1 MESMTPSDAIM
12 HRRYRGQK
20 FLPLCIA
27 LFLSVAAKS
36 RTSPSNILRSFAPL
50 SLIPV
55 AEAAPTSSSHRLSEE
70 QKEKRRKAYEK
81 ATRQRNSDREE
92 RSRRAYE
99 YSRWREEQAKEEA
112 ENNSFSYFVAERP
125 RDIMDGTRS
134 AIANVLRG
142 GFYGLAAFLGSPI
155 SFAATE
161 GLVGFV
167 KGVVAG
173 VILGVGMP
181 LAGVVV
187 GGYQILRGLMAT
199 PVAIKDGFID
209 CKVWNVTDRSWEE
222 YRLDDDIIAIKDAL
236 DEEEK
241 KNRKVKKQSGEKME
255 YSSSRKVKSTQYYD
269 ILGVDSDATSSEIRA
284 AYRKKARL
292 VHPDKN
298 PDDNDAE
305 RKFRELSAAYQTL
318 SDPSKRKQ
326 YDSSGIGVD
335 PEKADGNG
343 FTIDPY
349 VFFGVLFGSE
359 QVQSYIGELGLAS
372 SFDAFL
378 KLAELGDRSH
388 LSFESWDDM
397 KSVLGW
403 GETAL
408 KRRKRET
415 EIALYLRSRISDYVD
430 GYLTA
435 DAFKE
440 SCRAEA
446 VNISSGGSY
455 GALFLTAIGPALVVE
470 AESFLGYRSSL
481 TGSWRGPVSG
491 VRRNLLYIRRKYSF
505 AKAVLRT
512 VGDGLKA
519 IYDSAEKISDLDKVS
534 QPQSTGRT
542 KPQKVFFQDQKVL
555 KDNLS
560 NAIPS
565 ILNMAWA
572 INFIDISNTLAA
584 ACTKLF
590 YDASVS
596 SKSERL
602 RRAEAIQ
609 ILGSQFDLVAME
621 VTGGNATLA
630 GDIDDIKARA
640 NAAFT
645 ESLKKGMEK
654 ENNKSRR
661 SRSDEV

>member
-1 MESMTPSDAIM
+1 MDLTMPCPQFEVDKTKPEINSLPINLYWPELSSSVKMESMSPSSANTPRR
-12 HRRYRGQK
+12 HRGLSK
-20 FLPLCIA
+20 FPPLCIA
-27 LFLSVAAKS
+27 LFLTVAS
-36 RTSPSNILRSFAPL
+36 LCRTSPSNTLRSLSPL

-55 AEAAPTSSSHRLSEE
+55 AEAAPTSSPHRLSEE
-70 QKEKRRKAYEK
+70 QREKSRQAYEK
-81 ATRQRNSDREE
+81 ATRQKKLEREE

-99 YSRWREEQAKEEA
+99 YSRWKEEQAKKDD
-112 ENNSFSYFVAERP
+112 ENINFSYFVAEKP

-142 GFYGLAAFLGSPI
+142 GFYGLAALLGTPI
-155 SFAATE
+155 AFATTG
-161 GLVGFV
+161 GLIGFV
-167 KGVVAG
+167 KGVAVG
-173 VILGVGMP
+173 LVLGVGMP

-199 PVAIKDGFID
+199 PLAIKDGFID
-209 CKVWNVTDRSWEE
+209 CKVWNETGKSWEE
-222 YRLDDDIIAIKDAL
+222 YRLDEDIVAIKNSL

-241 KNRKVKKQSGEKME
+241 KYRKLKNQSGDKKGH
-255 YSSSRKVKSTQYYD
+255 SSSRKVKSTEYYD
-269 ILGVDSDATSSEIRA
+269 ILGVDCDATSTEIRS

-298 PDDNDAE
+298 PDDADAE

-335 PEKADGNG
+335 PEKADGSG

-378 KLAELGDRSH
+378 KFAEVGDRSH
-388 LSFESWDDM
+388 LSFDSWDDM
-397 KSVLGW
+397 KLVLGW

-415 EIALYLRSRISDYVD
+415 EIALFLRTRISDYVD

-440 SCRAEA
+440 SCRTEA
-446 VNISSGGSY
+446 VNISTGGSY
-455 GALFLTAIGPALVVE
+455 GALFLSAIGPALVVE
-470 AESFLGYRSSL
+470 AESFLGYRASL

-491 VRRNLLYIRRKYSF
+491 VRRNLLFIRRKYSF

-519 IYDSAEKISDLDKVS
+519 LYDSAEKLPDRDNA
-534 QPQSTGRT
+534 PQQQAGREKT
-542 KPQKVFFQDQKVL
+542 KPQKVFFHDQKVL

-565 ILNMAWA
+565 VLNMAWA
-572 INFIDISNTLAA
+572 INFIDISNTLAG

-602 RRAEAIQ
+602 R
-609 ILGSQFDLVAME
+609 
-621 VTGGNATLA
+621 
-630 GDIDDIKARA
+630 
-640 NAAFT
+640 
-645 ESLKKGMEK
+645 
-654 ENNKSRR
+654 
-661 SRSDEV
+661 